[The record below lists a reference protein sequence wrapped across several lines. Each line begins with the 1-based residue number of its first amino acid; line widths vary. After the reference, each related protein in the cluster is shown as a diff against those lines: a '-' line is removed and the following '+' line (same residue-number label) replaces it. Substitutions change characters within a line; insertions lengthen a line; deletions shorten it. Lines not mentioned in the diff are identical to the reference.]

1 MNRIA
6 VVDYGM
12 GNLRSVAKAVQ
23 HAAGD
28 QAEVVVTD
36 DPGVVASAERVVVP
50 GQGAARA
57 CMQHLRE
64 HGLEQAVVEAAAS
77 KPFLGICMG
86 LQVLMQRSDENDGV
100 DCLGLYPGRVR
111 YFGVGHR
118 DRDGELLKIPHM
130 GWNRVRQRQRHPL
143 WRGIEDSAWFYFV
156 HSYFVDPDDPALIAG
171 SAEHGIEF
179 TCAIARDNVFA
190 CQFHPEKSA
199 ADGLRLLAN
208 FAVWDG
214 VGAC

>member
-12 GNLRSVAKAVQ
+12 GNLRSVAKAME
-23 HAAGD
+23 HAAGPD
-28 QAEVVVTD
+28 AEVAVTD
-36 DPGVVASAERVVVP
+36 DPAVVAAADRVVVP

-57 CMQHLRE
+57 CMQALRDT
-64 HGLEQAVVEAAAS
+64 HLEQTVRDAAAR

-86 LQVLMQRSDENDGV
+86 LQVLMRHSQENQGV
-100 DCLGLYPGRVR
+100 DCLGLYAGEVR
-111 YFGVGHR
+111 FFGEGHR
-118 DRDGELLKIPHM
+118 DRDGKLLKIPHM
-130 GWNRVRQRQRHPL
+130 GWNRVHQRQPHPL
-143 WRGIEDSAWFYFV
+143 WEGIPDGAWFYFV
-156 HSYFVDPDDPALIAG
+156 HSYYVDPVDPALIAG
-171 SAEHGIEF
+171 SSDYGLEF

-208 FAVWDG
+208 FAHWNG
-214 VGAC
+214 VSG